1 MMDQPNF
8 NVHQTY
14 KPRMLLFWWLRNWNY
29 FLFMM
34 RELSAVFV
42 ALFVLTYLVGVY
54 RLGQGEDSYQLYV
67 NALQTPFSRTL
78 FVVIFLFSIYHAV
91 TWVHLTPIVLV
102 VRIGRKVVP
111 PRLVLAANYLGW
123 ILISVV
129 LFYVLVVT

>member
-1 MMDQPNF
+1 MNQQRAGGQP
-8 NVHQTY
+8 TY
-14 KPRMLLFWWLRNWNY
+14 KPRMHPLWWLRNRNY

-42 ALFVLTYLVGVY
+42 ALFVLTYLVAVY

-67 NALQTPFSRTL
+67 NALQTPIAKTL
-78 FVVIFLFSIYHAV
+78 FVVIFLFSIYHTV

-111 PRLVLAANYLGW
+111 PGLVLVASYLGW
-123 ILISVV
+123 ILISAL
-129 LFYVLVVT
+129 LFYLLVVT